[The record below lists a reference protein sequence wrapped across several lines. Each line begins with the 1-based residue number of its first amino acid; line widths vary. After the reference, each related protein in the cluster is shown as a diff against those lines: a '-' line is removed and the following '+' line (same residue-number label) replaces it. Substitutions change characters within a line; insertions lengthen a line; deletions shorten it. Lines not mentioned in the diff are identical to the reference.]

1 MQMIINIADSINTLL
16 QCIMIIYIINYCTGY
31 KYKKSKLEVYGY
43 IFLLYI
49 IGQVL
54 TKILGNSSL
63 GIIISHGAL
72 LLYGAIIFRKD
83 SLGATIGFSIIYLFI
98 NINLIIC
105 SNILYGYIVKNINI
119 EYINQAIVLCI
130 YLPQYIMSF
139 FILVKKKAIYKI
151 YRIIRS
157 KNFSIISLILVTV
170 IIDFINSFNLIIH
183 DLDNPVFK
191 EIIFILLGIF
201 MVVLTVYFA
210 NIEKKSKEIIILNNA
225 LEEKVEELKKVK
237 HDYGAQISYL
247 YGIHLMG
254 KYDRLG
260 DLLKDIINGHNNI
273 ESEVMITPNASTIS
287 MIIRGIEHRGVNIIV
302 DEQVDL
308 EKVELS
314 EIELQRVIS
323 NILRNS
329 VTAMKNRGVITI
341 RTYYEFNKFV
351 IKIQNNGPKIEENII
366 NKIFEPGFS
375 TQKDAGEKHGFGL
388 AIVKEIVEKYDGN
401 ISVSSSEKF
410 TEFLMKFP
418 YNTGLVS

>member
-1 MQMIINIADSINTLL
+1 MIINLSDSINTLL
-16 QCIMIIYIINYCTGY
+16 QCIMIIYIINYCTEY
-31 KYKKSKLEVYGY
+31 KYKKGKLEVYSY

-63 GIIISHGAL
+63 GIIISHGVL

-98 NINLIIC
+98 NINLIVC
-105 SNILYGYIVKNINI
+105 SNILYGYIVKNINS

-139 FILVKKKAIYKI
+139 FIFLKREAIYKI
-151 YRIIRS
+151 YRTIRS
-157 KNFSIISLILVTV
+157 KNFSIISLILVTI

-183 DLDNPVFK
+183 DLDNPLFK

-210 NIEKKSKEIIILNNA
+210 NIEKKSKEIIRLNNA
-225 LEEKVEELKKVK
+225 LEEKVGELKKVK

-247 YGIHLMG
+247 YGMHLMG

-287 MIIRGIEHRGVNIIV
+287 MIINGIDHRGVNIIV

-375 TQKDAGEKHGFGL
+375 TKKDEGENHGFGL
-388 AIVKEIVEKYDGN
+388 AIVKELVESYNGK
-401 ISVSSSEKF
+401 IQVSSTDEF
-410 TEFLMKFP
+410 TEFTIYLPTIK
-418 YNTGLVS
+418 

>member
-1 MQMIINIADSINTLL
+1 MIVNIADSINTLL
-16 QCIMIIYIINYCTGY
+16 QCIMIIYIINYCSEY
-31 KYKKSKLEVYGY
+31 KYKKSKFEVYGY

-54 TKILGNSSL
+54 TQILGNSSL
-63 GIIISHGAL
+63 GVIISHGAL

-83 SLGATIGFSIIYLFI
+83 SLGATIAFSIIYLFI
-98 NINLIIC
+98 NINLIVC
-105 SNILYGYIVKNINI
+105 SNILYGYIVKSINI
-119 EYINQAIVLCI
+119 EYINQAIALCI

-139 FILVKKKAIYKI
+139 FILVKREAIYKI
-151 YRIIRS
+151 YRAIRS
-157 KNFSIISLILVTV
+157 KNFSIISLILVTI

-183 DLDNPVFK
+183 DLDNPLFK

-210 NIEKKSKEIIILNNA
+210 NIEKKSKEIIRLNNA

-247 YGIHLMG
+247 YGVHLMG

-260 DLLKDIINGHNNI
+260 YLLKDIINGHNSI
-273 ESEVMITPNASTIS
+273 TSEVMITPNASTIS
-287 MIIRGIEHRGVNIIV
+287 MIINSIDHRGVNIVV

-329 VTAMKNRGVITI
+329 VTAMKNRGVITV

-351 IKIQNNGPKIEENII
+351 IKIQNNGPKI
-366 NKIFEPGFS
+366 
-375 TQKDAGEKHGFGL
+375 
-388 AIVKEIVEKYDGN
+388 
-401 ISVSSSEKF
+401 
-410 TEFLMKFP
+410 
-418 YNTGLVS
+418 

>member
-1 MQMIINIADSINTLL
+1 MIINIADSINTIL
-16 QCIMIIYIINYCTGY
+16 QCIMIICTINYCTDE
-31 KYKKSKLEVYGY
+31 KFKKNKIQELIY
-43 IFLLYI
+43 IVTLFI
-49 IGQVL
+49 IVQIV
-54 TKILGNSSL
+54 TKITGNSSL
-63 GIIISHGAL
+63 GVIVIHGIL
-72 LLYGAIIFRKD
+72 LVYGAVVFKKD
-83 SLGATIGFSIIYLFI
+83 PLGATIGFSIIYLFI

-105 SNILYGYIVKNINI
+105 SNIFY
-119 EYINQAIVLCI
+119 EYIISHIPSEYTNIGIVI
-130 YLPQYIMSF
+130 FMYLPQYIMTYF
-139 FILVKKKAIYKI
+139 VLLKRKVIYKL
-151 YRIIRS
+151 YRTIRS
-157 KNFSIISLILVTV
+157 KNLSAIPLILVTI

-183 DLDNPVFK
+183 DIDNPIFK
-191 EIIFILLGIF
+191 ELIFFLLGIF
-201 MVVLTVYFA
+201 MAILTIYFA
-210 NIEKKSKEIIILNNA
+210 NIEKKSREIAKLNNA
-225 LEEKVEELKKVK
+225 LEEKVNELKKVK

-247 YGIHLMG
+247 YGMHLMG

-273 ESEVMITPNASTIS
+273 TSEVMITPNASTIS

-308 EKVELS
+308 EKAELS

-329 VTAMKNRGVITI
+329 VTAMKGRGVITI
-341 RTYYEFNKFV
+341 RTYYEINKFV

-375 TQKDAGEKHGFGL
+375 TKKDKGENHGFGL

-410 TEFLMKFP
+410 TEFLIKFP
-418 YNTGLVS
+418 YNTSLVD